1 MINYSRI
8 YALSFRDL
16 AGCNTYGNT
25 FEEAKAMAKEAL
37 DLLLDAM
44 LEDNDRIPTP
54 SKIRLDEV
62 PIYPSPNKSV
72 PILLKLAREIQ
83 NKTITNVA
91 SSLEVPYQ
99 NYQMLEK
106 GKRKNVTIATLTR
119 VFHALGYEPEI
130 VLHKI

>member
-1 MINYSRI
+1 MTYHR
-8 YALSFRDL
+8 Y
-16 AGCNTYGNT
+16 NTYGNT
-25 FEEAKAMAKEAL
+25 LEEAKAMAKEAL

-62 PIYPSPNKSV
+62 PIYPSLNKPV
-72 PILLKLAREIQ
+72 PMLLKLAREIQ

-106 GKRKNVTIATLTR
+106 GSEKM
-119 VFHALGYEPEI
+119 
-130 VLHKI
+130 